1 MKELYLGLG
10 LGFNTNSYIRAIEP
24 FLFHLK
30 FRYLAD
36 LNKKNHLYLSRPG
49 QRQTCLL
56 WSFSFAN
63 FRMSFKPL
71 KCS

>member
-1 MKELYLGLG
+1 MKELYLRLG

-36 LNKKNHLYLSRPG
+36 LNKNKISYTLADQTSDRHVCSGPSRSPTSGCLSNH
-49 QRQTCLL
+49 
-56 WSFSFAN
+56 
-63 FRMSFKPL
+63 
-71 KCS
+71 